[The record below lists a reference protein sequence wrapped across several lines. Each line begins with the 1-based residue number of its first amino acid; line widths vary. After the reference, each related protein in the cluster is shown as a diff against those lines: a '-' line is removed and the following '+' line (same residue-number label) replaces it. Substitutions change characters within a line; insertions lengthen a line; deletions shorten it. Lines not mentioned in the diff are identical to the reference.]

1 MALSIKSEATQF
13 NLAQTAMLSINLV
26 DTKDELR
33 IKRMGLLGEHREV
46 EMLLGQPE
54 IKGSGT

>member
-1 MALSIKSEATQF
+1 MALSIKSDATQF
-13 NLAQTAMLSINLV
+13 NLAQTAMRSINLV

-33 IKRMGLLGEHREV
+33 MERIGLLSEHREV